1 MSDRGRRERWGKDL
15 KWSIIGLFVV
25 LSPLLG
31 LLTDICFIFPPS
43 GDSHGHSVP
52 IFTILL
58 PLFAIFVMIVAALIE
73 LIALIVKALNRTV
86 PDQKCYEY
94 LKISQECNGVHTPA
108 LILHEIDPDAGR
120 CSMRCIYIY
129 QDGHVENY
137 VNNGVYAP
145 VPTVESIHVSDAL
158 HSQTAYIM
166 TGREF
171 ENVWNSGRYMGP
183 WAL

>member
-1 MSDRGRRERWGKDL
+1 MSDRGGNRTEKIV
-15 KWSIIGLFVV
+15 KWSILGGLVLFSPLIGLLIDF
-25 LSPLLG
+25 
-31 LLTDICFIFPPS
+31 CFIFPPS
-43 GDSHGHSVP
+43 EDSRGHSIP

-58 PLFAIFVMIVAALIE
+58 PLLAIFVMVIAAVIE
-73 LIALIVKALNRTV
+73 LIVLIVKALKG
-86 PDQKCYEY
+86 PLPGKKCYEY
-94 LKISQECNGVHTPA
+94 LKISQKCNGVHTPV

-129 QDGHVENY
+129 QDGHAENF

-145 VPTVESIHVSDAL
+145 VPTAEAIYAYDA
-158 HSQTAYIM
+158 SRCRTAYIM